1 MDPIIL
7 EKRRIYTAG
16 RGVHAYLITYR
27 SQGLAVQG
35 YYMRPATSA
44 SGTYPTMIYC
54 RGGIGRVGMVTLSRI
69 LPAATRGFAVFA
81 PFYRGTKGSEGR
93 DEFGGA
99 DRHDVYSALK
109 LLRSFPEAGPEPT
122 IVIGFSRGAINAM
135 LAARDCPEVGGAINW
150 CGVTDLLLTYE
161 ERVDLRR
168 MLKRVVGHPVKNR
181 DRYEARSAICWID
194 EVRVPVLIMHSNL
207 DENVSMKH
215 AAILAKRMEEHRQPH
230 ELIIYDGQPHRFSPE
245 VLEQAWD
252 DIAGWSRKIIHPAD
266 KTGEADDGISPAL
279 QDETDE
285 GNDE

>member
-1 MDPIIL
+1 MDPVII

-35 YYMRPATSA
+35 YYMRPAA
-44 SGTYPTMIYC
+44 AGRYPTMMYC

-69 LPAATRGFAVFA
+69 LPAVTRGFAVFA

-93 DEFGGA
+93 DEFGGE
-99 DRHDVYSALK
+99 DRHDVYTALA

-122 IVIGFSRGAINAM
+122 IVVGFSRGAINAL
-135 LAARDCPEVGGAINW
+135 LAARDCPEVGGAIVW
-150 CGVTDLLLTYE
+150 CGVTDLCLTYE

-215 AAILAKRMEEHRQPH
+215 AVILAKKMEENRQPH

-245 VLEQAWD
+245 GLEQAWD
-252 DIAGWSRKIIHPAD
+252 DVARWSREVIGSL
-266 KTGEADDGISPAL
+266 GEKGDGGS
-279 QDETDE
+279 
-285 GNDE
+285 